1 MVALLWA
8 DGNTEGAI
16 QLENLCNKLA
26 RAYSFDLR
34 CAYPIQGFSRQQMAE
49 PLLRVCAEHTG
60 IVHDGVRRELPRGEF
75 DLHRSDVLTQRDY
88 DPETF
93 RLFVAAVRDY
103 AIFLLDTAGRVK
115 SWNAGAER
123 IKGYR
128 SSEIIGKHFSA
139 FYLDEDVRSGKPQRL
154 LDQAVKDG
162 HVEDEGWRVRKD
174 GSKFWASVT
183 ITPVRDA
190 TGKLIGFGKVTRDL
204 TERRRRGTGPPP
216 H

>member
-1 MVALLWA
+1 
-8 DGNTEGAI
+8 
-16 QLENLCNKLA
+16 
-26 RAYSFDLR
+26 
-34 CAYPIQGFSRQQMAE
+34 
-49 PLLRVCAEHTG
+49 
-60 IVHDGVRRELPRGEF
+60 
-75 DLHRSDVLTQRDY
+75 
-88 DPETF
+88 
-93 RLFVAAVRDY
+93 
-103 AIFLLDTAGRVK
+103 
-115 SWNAGAER
+115 
-123 IKGYR
+123 
-128 SSEIIGKHFSA
+128 
-139 FYLDEDVRSGKPQRL
+139 LDEDVRSGKPQRL